1 MASLYQGK
9 MAAYD
14 AMYQTFVDYDE
25 EYAFYNAFIQEN
37 NCKTI
42 LEIERN
48 GPNDL
53 KKNQQDYT
61 GLEYSQSMIA
71 IAQKRNENCT
81 FILGYVDFNLE
92 KQVDAI
98 IITGRS
104 TSYLTTNY
112 DLNETFAS
120 LFNNITEEGI
130 IAFDFI
136 DANRFIPYINEN
148 QKIIHSRVRR
158 NKLHKGKPLGND
170 YFR

>member
-1 MASLYQGK
+1 M
-9 MAAYD
+9 
-14 AMYQTFVDYDE
+14 
-25 EYAFYNAFIQEN
+25 
-37 NCKTI
+37 
-42 LEIERN
+42 R
-48 GPNDL
+48 
-53 KKNQQDYT
+53 
-61 GLEYSQSMIA
+61 
-71 IAQKRNENCT
+71 
-81 FILGYVDFNLE
+81 DFNLE

-104 TSYLTTNY
+104 TSYLTTND

-148 QKIIHSRVRR
+148 QKITQSRVRR
-158 NKLHKGKPLGND
+158 NKLHKPLGND